1 MLNRFAISH
10 DKQICQKSL
19 IWIQK
24 KWCVNSKR
32 LLPKPVENNS
42 WTYKNVQYFETI
54 IWNHYFELFYSLKY
68 SSFYFAISTLT
79 VSCKTIAIFSDVF
92 KNSNYN
98 VNYYQTCLS
107 NEVHN
112 NYINWYYYGINVFRS
127 WSDFRSVINKYD
139 RCRRTFPL

>member
-1 MLNRFAISH
+1 MKNILITYLNIE
-10 DKQICQKSL
+10 KV
-19 IWIQK
+19 
-24 KWCVNSKR
+24 WCVNSKR
-32 LLPKPVENNS
+32 LLPKSIENNC

-68 SSFYFAISTLT
+68 SSFYFAASTLT

-127 WSDFRSVINKYD
+127 WSDFRSVINKYN

>member
-1 MLNRFAISH
+1 MKNILITYLNIE
-10 DKQICQKSL
+10 KV
-19 IWIQK
+19 
-24 KWCVNSKR
+24 WCVNSKR

-42 WTYKNVQYFETI
+42 WTYKNVQYFEMI
-54 IWNHYFELFYSLKY
+54 IWNHYFELFYSLKH

-127 WSDFRSVINKYD
+127 WSDFRSVINKYN